1 MWRKVVTPRA
11 AEQPVA
17 QAFPQPAPQLAQRA
31 VQQPTQQP
39 TQQREALTAQPT
51 NPIAEQEALRHLLL
65 PRPRRTLSQ
74 LGRLSFWART
84 SRGSTTRAAC
94 FFQHVSA
101 TTWLRAS

>member
-31 VQQPTQQP
+31 APKATQRAARQPTRQPTQQ
-39 TQQREALTAQPT
+39 QEALTQ
-51 NPIAEQEALRHLLL
+51 LLL
-65 PRPRRTLSQ
+65 PRPRRTLS
-74 LGRLSFWART
+74 LVGRLSFWART

>member
-17 QAFPQPAPQLAQRA
+17 QAFPQPAPQPAPRATQRA
-31 VQQPTQQP
+31 ARQPAPQATQQ
-39 TQQREALTAQPT
+39 QAALTQ
-51 NPIAEQEALRHLLL
+51 LLL
-65 PRPRRTLSQ
+65 PRPRRTLS
-74 LGRLSFWART
+74 LVGRLSFWART
-84 SRGSTTRAAC
+84 SRGSTTRAAS

>member
-1 MWRKVVTPRA
+1 MWRKVVTPRP

-39 TQQREALTAQPT
+39 TQQQEALTQ
-51 NPIAEQEALRHLLL
+51 LLL

-74 LGRLSFWART
+74 VGRLSFWART

>member
-17 QAFPQPAPQLAQRA
+17 QAFPQPAPQATQRAIQQPASQLAQRA
-31 VQQPTQQP
+31 TRQPTQQQEEL
-39 TQQREALTAQPT
+39 TQ
-51 NPIAEQEALRHLLL
+51 LLL
-65 PRPRRTLSQ
+65 PRPRRTLS
-74 LGRLSFWART
+74 LVGRLSFWART

>member
-1 MWRKVVTPRA
+1 MWRKVVTPRPE
-11 AEQPVA
+11 EQPVA

-31 VQQPTQQP
+31 VQQPTQQ
-39 TQQREALTAQPT
+39 
-51 NPIAEQEALRHLLL
+51 QEALRHLLL

-74 LGRLSFWART
+74 VVRLSFWART

>member
-17 QAFPQPAPQLAQRA
+17 QAFPQPAPQPAPRATQRA
-31 VQQPTQQP
+31 ARQPAPQATQQ
-39 TQQREALTAQPT
+39 QAALTQ
-51 NPIAEQEALRHLLL
+51 LLL
-65 PRPRRTLSQ
+65 PRPRRTLS
-74 LGRLSFWART
+74 LVGRLSFWART

>member
-1 MWRKVVTPRA
+1 MWRKVVTPRL

-17 QAFPQPAPQLAQRA
+17 QAVPQPTL
-31 VQQPTQQP
+31 QPTAQP
-39 TQQREALTAQPT
+39 KAPAVPQPT
-51 NPIAEQEALRHLLL
+51 NPTQQQEALTQLLL
-65 PRPRRTLSQ
+65 PRRTLS
-74 LGRLSFWART
+74 LAGRLSFWART

>member
-31 VQQPTQQP
+31 ARQPTQQ
-39 TQQREALTAQPT
+39 QEALTQ
-51 NPIAEQEALRHLLL
+51 LLL

-74 LGRLSFWART
+74 VGRLSFWART

>member
-1 MWRKVVTPRA
+1 MWRKVVTPRP

-17 QAFPQPAPQLAQRA
+17 QAFPR
-31 VQQPTQQP
+31 PTQQP
-39 TQQREALTAQPT
+39 TQQAARQPTKQAARQPTQQAPRQPSQQQEALTQ
-51 NPIAEQEALRHLLL
+51 LLL
-65 PRPRRTLSQ
+65 PRRTLS
-74 LGRLSFWART
+74 LAGRLSFWART

>member
-17 QAFPQPAPQLAQRA
+17 QAFPQPTR
-31 VQQPTQQP
+31 QPTQQP
-39 TQQREALTAQPT
+39 TQRAARQPDLQQEALTQ
-51 NPIAEQEALRHLLL
+51 LLL
-65 PRPRRTLSQ
+65 PRPRRTLS
-74 LGRLSFWART
+74 LVGRLSFWART